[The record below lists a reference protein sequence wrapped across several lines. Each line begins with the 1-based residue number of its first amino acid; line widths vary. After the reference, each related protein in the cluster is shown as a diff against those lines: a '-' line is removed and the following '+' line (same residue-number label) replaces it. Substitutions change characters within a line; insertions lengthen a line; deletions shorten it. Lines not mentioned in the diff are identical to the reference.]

1 MNFLIEI
8 ALAVFWLGYIGLN
21 LWLLVA
27 PDNPPADAVPQLNSD
42 GSLQGEC

>member
-1 MNFLIEI
+1 MNTLIEI

-27 PDNPPADAVPQLNSD
+27 SENLPAGDDSMLATG
-42 GSLQGEC
+42 GSLQGER